1 MTGLDRLFGRLEA
14 SARRLGE
21 ARAASTRLRT
31 SDPARRWRSA
41 RLVWP
46 LFAQIFMKG

>member
-1 MTGLDRLFGRLEA
+1 MTGLDRLFTRLEA
-14 SARRLGE
+14 AARSLGE
-21 ARAASTRLRT
+21 ARAASARLSA

-46 LFAQIFMKG
+46 LFAQTFTKE